1 MVRPTHAPARNFYDA
16 KIFVGHLFGIT
27 ICSRRSASRHA
38 DTYQYTFTF
47 NSLFFSGEATPIVF
61 DTTGPISLGDYYAP
75 ISGSLGVDYGGD
87 VTRFGIGVGVPGQD
101 EIDYFLA
108 NGDSGGINSGEV
120 IPLITSGSESIP
132 YAGGGDIGT
141 LSVIDL
147 TAVPE
152 IDPQNSISALTLLI
166 GAVLVIR
173 GRRRKM
179 TQSESERV

>member
-1 MVRPTHAPARNFYDA
+1 MMRKSLWIIPLLLLSAAVGVPAA
-16 KIFVGHLFGIT
+16 
-27 ICSRRSASRHA
+27 HA

-47 NSLFFSGEATPIVF
+47 TSSFFSGETTPIVF

-75 ISGSLGVDYGGD
+75 ISGSLGVDSGED

-101 EIDYFLA
+101 EIDYFIA
-108 NGDSGGINSGEV
+108 NGDSGGLNSGEV

-132 YAGGGDIGT
+132 FAGVGTLGT

-152 IDPQNSISALTLLI
+152 IDPHNSISALALLI
-166 GAVLVIR
+166 GVVLVIR
-173 GRRRKM
+173 GRRSK
-179 TQSESERV
+179 THESERVESTCFGIDA